1 MQIVIFRNIKII
13 ENYMIEHSLRVA
25 YMAYSAEKCAWIEKH
40 DVPNLLPDS
49 F

>member
-1 MQIVIFRNIKII
+1 MQNCNIPNIKII
-13 ENYMIEHSLRVA
+13 ENYIAEGSFRFA
-25 YMAYSAEKCAWIEKH
+25 YMAYRTEKCAWIEKH